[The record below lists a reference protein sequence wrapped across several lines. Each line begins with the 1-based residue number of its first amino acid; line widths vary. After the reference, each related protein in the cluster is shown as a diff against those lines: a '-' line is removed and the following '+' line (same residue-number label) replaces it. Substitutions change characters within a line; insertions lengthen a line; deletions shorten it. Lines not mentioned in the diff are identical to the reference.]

1 VAFRADSGAA
11 PPRRSSGNF
20 SQKSAGSADK
30 ESEVTVLLD
39 RHSSQDETHEFALPC
54 KTKTRVLAAE
64 DNPVFQT
71 MLRSMLLKWNFDPVI
86 ADNGLE
92 ALTMLQAEDSP
103 QLVILDWMMPG
114 LDGIEVCRRIR
125 TEGREPYRYI
135 LLLTARTEAHDLVEG
150 MEAGADDYLT
160 KPFNSHELRVRLR
173 AGQRILELQ
182 EQLLQAR
189 EALRAQATHDGLT
202 GILNRTAVLETLDR
216 ELERSFRERHP
227 VSLLIADLDR
237 FKSIND
243 TYGHLAGDYVLREA
257 ARRMTAALRSY
268 DTVGRYGG
276 EEFLIILAG
285 SDSETARSQAERIRL
300 SLAKE
305 PFVIGNERV
314 SVTCSVGFST
324 HRGGSRSRADD
335 LVKRA
340 DLALYESK
348 NAGRNRVQFR
358 AELADINSANT
369 GQTQIVLALY

>member
-1 VAFRADSGAA
+1 MVIVTSD
-11 PPRRSSGNF
+11 RSS
-20 SQKSAGSADK
+20 SQN
-30 ESEVTVLLD
+30 
-39 RHSSQDETHEFALPC
+39 ETHAAELPGE
-54 KTKTRVLAAE
+54 TRTRVLAAE

-71 MLRSMLLKWNFDPVI
+71 MLRSMLLKWNYDPVI
-86 ADNGLE
+86 VGNGLE
-92 ALTMLQAEDSP
+92 ALTLLQAQDSP

-202 GILNRTAVLETLDR
+202 GILNRAAVLETLDH
-216 ELERSFRERHP
+216 ELERSYRQRHP
-227 VSLLIADLDR
+227 VSLLIADLDC

-243 TYGHLAGDYVLREA
+243 TYGHLAGDEVLREA
-257 ARRMTAALRSY
+257 ARRMTAVLRSY

-285 SDSETARSQAERIRL
+285 SDSESAHSQAERIRL

-305 PFVIGNERV
+305 PFVIGDAMV
-314 SVTCSVGFST
+314 SVTCSVGFAT
-324 HRGGSRSRADD
+324 HQGSSRSHPDN

-340 DLALYESK
+340 DLALYECK

-358 AELADINSANT
+358 AEMVDINSAN
-369 GQTQIVLALY
+369 IA